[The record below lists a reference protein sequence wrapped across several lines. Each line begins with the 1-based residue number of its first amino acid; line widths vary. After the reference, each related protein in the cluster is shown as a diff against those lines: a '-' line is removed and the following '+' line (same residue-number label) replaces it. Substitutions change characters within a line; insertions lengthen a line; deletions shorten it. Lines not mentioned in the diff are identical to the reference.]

1 MTLRTRSRKP
11 ISIGVTGAPR
21 VLSVTIPRGVLTARP
36 SILSRRSG
44 RESATRSTTL
54 SFTASRSVIETAW
67 RTAFS
72 AQSAFRPR
80 SSATVRMNA
89 AASFSIFFIIVLS
102 TFPPPS
108 MTGDAAPMLV
118 AGAIAA
124 TCAASVMKTPAEAA
138 RAPGAVVWRRV
149 RHDISAD
156 EWEPGERAHERL
168 RLVGGEPADLGR
180 AGGGRV
186 GGVHRVD
193 VERAV
198 DRSAP
203 KAAEPL
209 AHPGDPLLLHRLDT
223 DHLDPVLL
231 VEGEV
236 VGAVEGAADAHLD
249 HAARVHE
256 PLLDG
261 PTERRPVEELGA
273 EVLVPRVRVGVEVD
287 EPDRPVAARERS
299 QDRQRHRVIAA
310 DPDGHRAVGEDLAHV
325 PLDRRVG
332 ALDRDRHHVHI
343 AAVRHPPPLERM
355 DLQHGVPRPD
365 ERRLLAHG
373 PRAEPR
379 ARAVRNPAVVRDP
392 DERDVEPCGGR
403 RGGEEHERRPLAEPG
418 GHEGLAR
425 LRVAHPPRP
434 PPTAPPP
441 GRRRRPGGARPPP
454 GR

>member
-11 ISIGVTGAPR
+11 ISIAFTGAPR
-21 VLSVTIPRGVLTARP
+21 VWRVTIPRGVLTVRP
-36 SILSRRSG
+36 SIFSRRSG
-44 RESATRSTTL
+44 IESATRSTTL
-54 SFTASRSVIETAW
+54 RRTASRSVIETAW

-138 RAPGAVVWRRV
+138 RAPVGATKMMTGT
-149 RHDISAD
+149 SAPNIR
-156 EWEPGERAHERL
+156 WTIARM
-168 RLVGGEPADLGR
+168 
-180 AGGGRV
+180 
-186 GGVHRVD
+186 
-193 VERAV
+193 
-198 DRSAP
+198 DRSSPPGVSSWMTSARARSLCARSAQ

-310 DPDGHRAVGEDLAHV
+310 DRDGHRAVGEDLAPG
-325 PLDRRVG
+325 PLVRRVG
-332 ALDRDRHHVHI
+332 ASDRDRHPAPNAPVG
-343 AAVRHPPPLERM
+343 HPTSP
-355 DLQHGVPRPD
+355 Q
-365 ERRLLAHG
+365 
-373 PRAEPR
+373 
-379 ARAVRNPAVVRDP
+379 
-392 DERDVEPCGGR
+392 
-403 RGGEEHERRPLAEPG
+403 
-418 GHEGLAR
+418 
-425 LRVAHPPRP
+425 
-434 PPTAPPP
+434 
-441 GRRRRPGGARPPP
+441 
-454 GR
+454 